1 MACWYTNIDHGKRH
15 EPLLLDTMAHNLKFN
30 KKLKKKL
37 QNNYSKLEYPHYDN
51 YDAIEV
57 PFTECIPS
65 DYDGVMGVP
74 ITFMDKYNP
83 EQFEI
88 IGGTANGQVP
98 DEMKI
103 GNYSVHNNPFIGDKK
118 IYQRILVRPKKGGNQ

>member
-1 MACWYTNIDHGKRH
+1 
-15 EPLLLDTMAHNLKFN
+15 
-30 KKLKKKL
+30 
-37 QNNYSKLEYPHYDN
+37 
-51 YDAIEV
+51 
-57 PFTECIPS
+57 
-65 DYDGVMGVP
+65 MGVP